1 VERRSVIWQGHLL
14 QETELRLKWQ
24 EYEPQL
30 KKDKLNLKT
39 ECNKAVAREGAYA
52 QPEVGNFVS
61 SNVTSSPPSAVS
73 IPFPDTKESRA
84 DCPKW
89 APPVP
94 SDKKVKSTVK
104 RSTMFSDEGSV
115 ASSSIS
121 GSDKSGLSDQACEIL
136 VQQN

>member
-1 VERRSVIWQGHLL
+1 M
-14 QETELRLKWQ
+14 
-24 EYEPQL
+24 
-30 KKDKLNLKT
+30 
-39 ECNKAVAREGAYA
+39 AREGAYA

-73 IPFPDTKESRA
+73 IPFPNTKESRA

-89 APPVP
+89 VPPVP

-104 RSTMFSDEGSV
+104 PSTMFSDEGSV
-115 ASSSIS
+115 ASSSNS

-136 VQQN
+136 MQQN